1 MQFFLGKG
9 LTSGGGGGIIDLS
22 RGKEREVTTM
32 KKATMIRHYRKHSA
46 ADSYIVG
53 FTYANKLYAIKLD
66 EIMPRLLKEDTASRG
81 AGSLLRLS
89 IKKCYKEQL
98 IRKGAI
104 CFGSQDILNT
114 EKYNKGEIFEKIIT
128 EHYNQTWE
136 KDTVPFWED
145 GDITV
150 DGEKIQIKLD
160 RASLLNE
167 KQIRK
172 NFYKRG

>member
-1 MQFFLGKG
+1 MQYYHKQISINH
-9 LTSGGGGGIIDLS
+9 LTYSGNGCIIDLS
-22 RGKEREVTTM
+22 IDEEREVTTM

-89 IKKCYKEQL
+89 INKCYKEQL

-104 CFGSQDILNT
+104 CFGSQDVLNT

-128 EHYNQTWE
+128 EYYNQTWE

-160 RASLLNE
+160 RIVEKATSLT
-167 KQIRK
+167 R
-172 NFYKRG
+172 